1 MTGQEL
7 MLLHL
12 GTEVKRMQHQI
23 LANIKKYL
31 LHFNADKD
39 KIHNRRE
46 KTLRCL
52 VHRWL
57 GIHVHSHSKFSY
69 LLRSTDLGYGYNCK
83 LYYEAIKI
91 P

>member
-31 LHFNADKD
+31 LHFNADK
-39 KIHNRRE
+39 E